1 MIFPGIGGPRLSKAK
16 NWIFGAAALFVLAK
30 VFGNDKPSP
39 VPPSIPVAP
48 QAATQPAE
56 QAPQPLGFI
65 QATSPR
71 QTDQPPARGLPT
83 SLHWKMALFDCKG
96 KHAVRTFNIGARHHS
111 YRPRENRQGSE
122 LPLWVV

>member
-1 MIFPGIGGPRLSKAK
+1 MSKAK
-16 NWIFGAAALFVLAK
+16 NWIFGAAALFVLVK

-71 QTDQPPARGLPT
+71 QTDQPPRQRFTNIP
-83 SLHWKMALFDCKG
+83 SL
-96 KHAVRTFNIGARHHS
+96 
-111 YRPRENRQGSE
+111 ENGFIRLQR
-122 LPLWVV
+122 

>member
-1 MIFPGIGGPRLSKAK
+1 MRLYLDSLRQFCFDLSGDWGSKIVEGE

-71 QTDQPPARGLPT
+71 QTDQPPPEVYQHPFIGKWLYSTA
-83 SLHWKMALFDCKG
+83 KG
-96 KHAVRTFNIGARHHS
+96 
-111 YRPRENRQGSE
+111 
-122 LPLWVV
+122 